1 MIKEIH
7 AIAREVAL
15 LSVCSM
21 GLYTSITKPITLPEK
36 MLLAGLAIF
45 ACLVAHTLREKIEI
59 DRR

>member
-1 MIKEIH
+1 MIKELH

-15 LSVCSM
+15 LTVLFM
-21 GLYTSITKPITLPEK
+21 TLQAFFTKPISVPEK

-45 ACLVAHTLREKIEI
+45 ACLIAHTLREKIEI